1 MALELPLLE
10 DFWTSGGEVSSDVL
24 PCLTNLKNL
33 KSLTLYALTKFS
45 LQEIIDFIS
54 GLDVQTQ
61 RGFNLSLMASDV
73 EHDLSEE
80 EQNLIREILKTELD
94 GRFDFV
100 LWREAE
106 PSDIDSD

>member
-1 MALELPLLE
+1 
-10 DFWTSGGEVSSDVL
+10 
-24 PCLTNLKNL
+24 
-33 KSLTLYALTKFS
+33 
-45 LQEIIDFIS
+45 
-54 GLDVQTQ
+54 
-61 RGFNLSLMASDV
+61 MASDV

-80 EQNLIREILKTELD
+80 EQNFIREMLKTRLD